1 MYVHLCYLFSP
12 LIDMNAFISE
22 AILNKGIQE
31 ELLRSSFEL
40 THRVYEF
47 YVLKMGELF
56 KEMGMELEKYEIY
69 SSRTYQQGVLLWDAK
84 T

>member
-1 MYVHLCYLFSP
+1 
-12 LIDMNAFISE
+12 MNAFISE

-69 SSRTYQQGVLLWDAK
+69 RSRTYQQGVLLWDAK